1 MAEAVKTNVMRIL
14 EREGVTYRVHTY
26 SPETGIDG
34 VSVAR
39 ALGQDP
45 QAVFKTLVT
54 QGKSRAMFV
63 FVIPVAAT
71 LNLKRAAGASELRP
85 AAVVGQRRDAPG
97 GLAQHAHDVRRARLV
112 PVKLLRLHGRGAK
125 VKAAGGRHAVGFYER
140 EAAVVHQQTHEFRRG
155 KRIRFPMQKLREPV
169 ALESCSQAFAHRVV
183 HRRRRLE
190 VLPHKLRAVRR
201 EELSAQLLIPTRGE
215 PSPLAR
221 RRLNTAA
228 VFVYY

>member
-71 LNLKRAAGASELRP
+71 LNLKRAA
-85 AAVVGQRRDAPG
+85 AACGEKAIEMLPQ
-97 GLAQHAHDVRRARLV
+97 
-112 PVKLLRLHGRGAK
+112 KLLLPSTGYIHGGCSPVGMK
-125 VKAAGGRHAVGFYER
+125 KA
-140 EAAVVHQQTHEFRRG
+140 
-155 KRIRFPMQKLREPV
+155 
-169 ALESCSQAFAHRVV
+169 
-183 HRRRRLE
+183 
-190 VLPHKLRAVRR
+190 LPTFID
-201 EELSAQLLIPTRGE
+201 ETAQLFDTICVSAGKIGVQVELAPDDLCRLTGAAYA
-215 PSPLAR
+215 PL
-221 RRLNTAA
+221 TD
-228 VFVYY
+228 